1 MKNGLAVAANERDAL
16 GGNAES
22 STSGD
27 RGFGEHFSQAKSQLT
42 EFTGGEGVLLGD
54 AKNFLAQRGRKPDR
68 GMAEKSCIEVWRCA
82 RDARERNVDAVSGGA
97 GHQTENKHRFGCH
110 RV

>member
-1 MKNGLAVAANERDAL
+1 MKNGLAVAAKERDAL

-27 RGFGEHFSQAKSQLT
+27 RGFGEHFAQAKRQLT
-42 EFTGGEGVLLGD
+42 EFTGNAGVLLGD
-54 AKNFLAQRGRKPDR
+54 AKNFLAQRGRKPD
-68 GMAEKSCIEVWRCA
+68 GGVAQKSGLEVWRCA
-82 RDARERNVDAVSGGA
+82 RDAREGNVDAVSGRA
-97 GHQTENKHRFGCH
+97 GHQTENKHRFGGH